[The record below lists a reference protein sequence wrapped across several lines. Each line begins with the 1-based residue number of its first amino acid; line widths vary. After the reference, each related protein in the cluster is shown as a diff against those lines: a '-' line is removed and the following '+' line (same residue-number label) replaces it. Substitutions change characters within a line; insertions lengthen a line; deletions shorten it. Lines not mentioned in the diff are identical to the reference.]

1 MKYGISSLNYAAPFR
16 DEDAWV
22 IGHVRSMGYDILE
35 ISVWDRDPFDIE
47 AVASEF
53 RRHGLE
59 PVVLT
64 QVQPESS
71 LTDHDP
77 SVRAAGVDH
86 LRFCIDVAEDPRGG
100 VHNRR
105 DR

>member
-22 IGHVRSMGYDILE
+22 IGHVRSLGYDILE

-53 RRHGLE
+53 KRHSLE

-71 LTDHDP
+71 LTDHDAA
-77 SVRAAGVDH
+77 VRAAGVDH
-86 LRFCIDVAEDPRGG
+86 LRYCIDVAETLGATIISG
-100 VHNRR
+100 
-105 DR
+105 